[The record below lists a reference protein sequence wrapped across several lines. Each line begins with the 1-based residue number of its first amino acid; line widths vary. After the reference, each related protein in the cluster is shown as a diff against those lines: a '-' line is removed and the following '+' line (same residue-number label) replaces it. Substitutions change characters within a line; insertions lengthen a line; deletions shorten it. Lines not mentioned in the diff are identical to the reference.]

1 MYYLVSRW
9 YEPNFYI
16 VDCETLGASFGLKTI
31 EPWNILRIRYTG
43 TNFAFILLFTIF
55 AFAPF
60 FFKSMF
66 WKGMAEIETRS
77 YESIRSDISNLD
89 DSQIFKTLGLSRKR
103 QTEIEDILED
113 TIGLMENDSASYK
126 WLIEL
131 QEIRGNLDKINILV
145 DDQILENTK
154 KLKTSDLELIAKLLN
169 QFGNINIAKIF
180 SLNWMSDNQS
190 LWNMAKSVHNSLD
203 IKILLRSEIENY
215 LLETHSLVGLKANVE
230 KILIKLEA
238 AENILFG
245 STLGEDAKKFNIFQL
260 LLGWQH
266 EGIGFLLPTILI
278 IYNLL
283 RWQLTMNVGL
293 YRDIEDKEGSSPRKG
308 DFYPLWKMHSLA
320 SMLFWVAV
328 ASGLWQI
335 STLLFLTP
343 VVIPV

>member
-1 MYYLVSRW
+1 MANPEHVEIVGQGAKAIGEWRIENPEIILDLTGADLTGADLTRADLTRAILEEANLREAKIYRTKLNKANLFGANVSGVAIHNSELKNTKFRNVFVEKDSPRPKEYSNRLKQETSKREAELYKLVHKYLKLTSNTILDAMYYLVSRW

-203 IKILLRSEIENY
+203 IKIL
-215 LLETHSLVGLKANVE
+215 
-230 KILIKLEA
+230 
-238 AENILFG
+238 
-245 STLGEDAKKFNIFQL
+245 
-260 LLGWQH
+260 
-266 EGIGFLLPTILI
+266 
-278 IYNLL
+278 
-283 RWQLTMNVGL
+283 
-293 YRDIEDKEGSSPRKG
+293 
-308 DFYPLWKMHSLA
+308 
-320 SMLFWVAV
+320 
-328 ASGLWQI
+328 
-335 STLLFLTP
+335 
-343 VVIPV
+343 